1 MNANHP
7 TPLELVAEKI
17 GSLAALARHF
27 GITRGAVNHW
37 KQTGVPAEH
46 CPEIER
52 LTGVPCEVLNP
63 KINWSVLRQSSKE
76 AADA

>member
-1 MNANHP
+1 MNANPP
-7 TPLELVAEKI
+7 TPLDLVAEKI

-37 KQTGVPAEH
+37 KQSGVPAEH

-52 LTGVPCEVLNP
+52 LTGVPCEALNP

-76 AADA
+76 ATNV

>member
-1 MNANHP
+1 MKANSQHP
-7 TPLELVAEKI
+7 LDLVAEKL

-27 GITRGAVNHW
+27 GLTRGAVNHW
-37 KQTGVPAEH
+37 KQSGVPAEH

-52 LTGVPCEVLNP
+52 LTGVPCETLNP
-63 KINWSVLRQSSKE
+63 RVNWAVLRQSNKE